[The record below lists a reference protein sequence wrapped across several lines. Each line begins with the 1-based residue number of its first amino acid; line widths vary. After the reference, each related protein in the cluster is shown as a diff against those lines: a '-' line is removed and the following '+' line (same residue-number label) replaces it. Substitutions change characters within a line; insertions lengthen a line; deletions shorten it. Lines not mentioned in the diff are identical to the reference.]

1 MIQIHGWP
9 VDFSKCHTIIVE
21 LKNRPLHYQ
30 THPKISSFHFQTI
43 SSKYS
48 KVFYRFS
55 LKNYTN
61 EQINVHDSL
70 ESWCKCLCICMAHT
84 VCIFLPL
91 QRNLFHRNKS
101 SAFSFVH
108 LLFAIVSWCI
118 CALFAFFFSFS
129 LEFFISETRR
139 KFIGICVGK
148 KKSNAIRMIIFTYLL
163 HPDFN
168 APRMVFFFFFFSK
181 NICTRSKQYAFVLV
195 SQQSFVQRTKRTMP
209 NSISKRIESK
219 EIDTKCIYGVE
230 DERNDMM
237 AFYLL
242 SECRCMF
249 MYTVT
254 FPYASAIAIIC
265 LVSHFYI
272 EKNRKRSSDERKKTE
287 KERHEQYKNS
297 SKLCGKKCN
306 TGENEKWSL

>member
-1 MIQIHGWP
+1 MYLCA
-9 VDFSKCHTIIVE
+9 V
-21 LKNRPLHYQ
+21 
-30 THPKISSFHFQTI
+30 
-43 SSKYS
+43 
-48 KVFYRFS
+48 
-55 LKNYTN
+55 
-61 EQINVHDSL
+61 
-70 ESWCKCLCICMAHT
+70 CL
-84 VCIFLPL
+84 
-91 QRNLFHRNKS
+91 
-101 SAFSFVH
+101 
-108 LLFAIVSWCI
+108 
-118 CALFAFFFSFS
+118 FFSFS

-168 APRMVFFFFFFSK
+168 APRMVFFFFFSK

-219 EIDTKCIYGVE
+219 EIDAKCIYGVE

-272 EKNRKRSSDERKKTE
+272 EKNRKRSSDERKKNR
-287 KERHEQYKNS
+287 ERK
-297 SKLCGKKCN
+297 
-306 TGENEKWSL
+306 T